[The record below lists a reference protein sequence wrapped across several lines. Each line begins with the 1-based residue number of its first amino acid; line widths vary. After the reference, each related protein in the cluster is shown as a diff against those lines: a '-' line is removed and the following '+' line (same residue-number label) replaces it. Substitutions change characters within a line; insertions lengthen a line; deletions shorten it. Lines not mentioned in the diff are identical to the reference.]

1 MFFLSAVVG
10 RILENPDIF
19 VSQEDLALSVG
30 GPCLGIWISIPE
42 FVAGFDIDL
51 STLGDG
57 PEEGVQ
63 GRVEREDSVP

>member
-1 MFFLSAVVG
+1 
-10 RILENPDIF
+10 
-19 VSQEDLALSVG
+19 VSQEDLTLSVG

-42 FVAGFDIDL
+42 FVTGFDIDV